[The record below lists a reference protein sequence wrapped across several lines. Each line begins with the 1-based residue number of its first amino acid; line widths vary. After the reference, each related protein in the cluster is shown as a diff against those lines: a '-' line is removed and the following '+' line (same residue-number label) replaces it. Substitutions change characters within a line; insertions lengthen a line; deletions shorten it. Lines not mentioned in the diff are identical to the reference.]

1 MASIA
6 AMVTMARGGKPSL
19 GSVNSNTP
27 FSFKSSSA
35 VRSDYGSKP
44 SVSALMNPTLHNNVP
59 EPMVNS
65 TARVPI
71 FARPFTRGFE
81 KEYSE
86 GDILFVQRGDERSAN
101 THNHGSHNV
110 VANIPVLNHLLRTTL
125 VGGNGADKDNLKYN
139 TCEKVLA
146 NFNYFGIL
154 NNDMD
159 TGSKW
164 QRLLNVNVR
173 GRSRVARMWKP
184 AEGRLTRGDQLWLAF
199 VKKETEQIE
208 TFRGPGGVREAV
220 PRNTTYIQVVPTLDC
235 CRDFKTARYLI
246 PVGIVSQITMKRPS
260 RVQINDALY
269 VTEKCKLLE
278 RIEVLMRI

>member
-1 MASIA
+1 MQLEMVSIA
-6 AMVTMARGGKPSL
+6 SLSGTPGL
-19 GSVNSNTP
+19 GSVNSAPP

-35 VRSDYGSKP
+35 VRGDYGSKP

-86 GDILFVQRGDERSAN
+86 GDILFVQRGDERSAQ
-101 THNHGSHNV
+101 TANHGSHNV
-110 VANIPVLNHLLRTTL
+110 VANIPVLNHLLRTST
-125 VGGNGADKDNLKYN
+125 VGGNGDDKDELKFN
-139 TCEKVLA
+139 TVEKVLD

-184 AEGRLTRGDQLWLAF
+184 VDGRLKRGDQLWLAF
-199 VKKETEQIE
+199 VVKKTTGIE
-208 TFRGPGGVREAV
+208 TFRGPSGVREAV
-220 PRNTTYIQVVPTLDC
+220 PRDTQYVQVVPTLDC
-235 CRDFKTARYLI
+235 CQDFQDAKYLI
-246 PVGIVSQITMKRPS
+246 PVGIVSQVTMKRPS

>member
-1 MASIA
+1 MVSIA
-6 AMVTMARGGKPSL
+6 SL
-19 GSVNSNTP
+19 SGTPGLGNVNSNAP

-35 VRSDYGSKP
+35 VKSDYGSKP

-65 TARVPI
+65 TARVPL

-81 KEYSE
+81 KHYSE
-86 GDILFVQRGDERSAN
+86 GDVLFVQRGDERSAN
-101 THNHGSHNV
+101 TTNHGSHNV
-110 VANIPVLNHLLRTTL
+110 VANIPVLNYLLRTTN
-125 VGGNGADKDNLKYN
+125 VGGTGGDKDNLKYN
-139 TCEKVLA
+139 TVEKVLQH
-146 NFNYFGIL
+146 FNYFGIL

-184 AEGRLTRGDQLWLAF
+184 PNGRLKRGDQLWLAF
-199 VKKETEQIE
+199 VVKRTDGIE
-208 TFRGPGGVREAV
+208 TFRGPGGVREALPADTQYV
-220 PRNTTYIQVVPTLDC
+220 QVVPTLDC
-235 CRDFKTARYLI
+235 CDDFEKAEYLI
-246 PVGIVSQITMKRPS
+246 PVGMVSQVTMRTPS

-269 VTEKCKLLE
+269 ITEKCKLLE

>member
-1 MASIA
+1 MASQSVMSA
-6 AMVTMARGGKPSL
+6 FGRQTPGL
-19 GSVNSNTP
+19 GTVNQSAP

-35 VRSDYGSKP
+35 VGRDYGSKP

-71 FARPFTRGFE
+71 FARPFSRGFE
-81 KEYSE
+81 KHYSE
-86 GDILFVQRGDERSAN
+86 GDVLFVQRGDERASM
-101 THNHGSHNV
+101 TKHHGSQNV
-110 VANIPVLNHLLRTTL
+110 VANIPVLNYLLRTTKI
-125 VGGNGADKDNLKYN
+125 GGTNEATKDKLKYD
-139 TCEKVLA
+139 TVDKVLSA
-146 NFNYFGIL
+146 FNYFGIM

-184 AEGRLTRGDQLWLAF
+184 MEGRLKRGDQLWLAF
-199 VKKETEQIE
+199 VETTTKKIQ
-208 TFRGPGGVREAV
+208 TFEGPNGVREV
-220 PRNTTYIQVVPTLDC
+220 LPSGTTYIEVLPTLDC
-235 CRDFKTARYLI
+235 CKEFKDALYLI
-246 PVGIVSQITMKRPS
+246 PVGIVSQVTMKSPIRG
-260 RVQINDALY
+260 VLKAACH